1 MLTGIS
7 IGGSMPLLYSLVG
20 DLVPPSRR
28 SAVSAGIGIA
38 QGVGV
43 ALGQVLAG
51 YMGQNGNWRMPFVMV
66 AAPALALAFA
76 VLVCVEEPRRGAQ
89 EAALGAGEYTEKIEW
104 RKVRHIFRI
113 RTNLLCFAQGIP
125 GCVPW
130 GVMNT
135 FFADYLA
142 QDRGLGVAA
151 ATNVVVVFGAGS
163 VLGSI
168 AGGTGGQWLYN
179 RTPGALAVLMAA
191 TTALGCLP
199 LLYVVNA
206 QPLVAPAGWAFL
218 AGVLTCVTGTNV
230 RAVIIGVN
238 APETRGTVF
247 AIFNLMD
254 GLGKGLGPAAVA
266 SMIASRGRVY
276 AFNVSL
282 CMWLLCG
289 ALLAGIAATL
299 APDERAMQQALAR
312 LRAGNKPEGA
322 EGGVEMQE
330 GTRLQDEA
338 A

>member
-1 MLTGIS
+1 MG
-7 IGGSMPLLYSLVG
+7 
-20 DLVPPSRR
+20 VP
-28 SAVSAGIGIA
+28 
-38 QGVGV
+38 
-43 ALGQVLAG
+43 
-51 YMGQNGNWRMPFVMV
+51 
-66 AAPALALAFA
+66 
-76 VLVCVEEPRRGAQ
+76 
-89 EAALGAGEYTEKIEW
+89 
-104 RKVRHIFRI
+104 
-113 RTNLLCFAQGIP
+113 
-125 GCVPW
+125 
-130 GVMNT
+130 
-135 FFADYLA
+135 
-142 QDRGLGVAA
+142 A
-151 ATNVVVVFGAGS
+151 ATSMVIIFGAGS
-163 VLGSI
+163 VVGSV
-168 AGGTGGQWLYN
+168 AGGAGGQWLYN